1 MTKLKPKD
9 FAQLLLEITEQKSNT
24 GLKEFVELVYKKRMQ
39 GEMKEIIAEYQNL
52 YNKANG
58 IIEATVT
65 TANRLDEAS
74 LKSLAL
80 SLKQK
85 YGAKEIE
92 VIEKVDQRLIGGIKV
107 KVGDTVHDASLGHAL
122 NQLHKQLAA

>member
-1 MTKLKPKD
+1 MSKLKPKD
-9 FAQLLLEITEQKSNT
+9 LAQLLLEITEQGKESSM
-24 GLKEFVELVYKKRMQ
+24 KEFVELIYKKKMQ
-39 GEMKEIIAEYQNL
+39 GDVQAIIAEYQEL
-52 YNKANG
+52 YNKSHG

-80 SLKQK
+80 ALKK
-85 YGAKEIE
+85 KFDAKEIE

-107 KVGDTVHDASLGHAL
+107 KIGDTIYDSSLGHTL
-122 NQLHKQLAA
+122 KELHKQLAA